1 MKGFNGQGRILK
13 AGFISLIGLP
23 PPTDLDQTF
32 SGNTVTIT
40 LLYHDYKVRNYY
52 WRSHTSSISLT

>member
-23 PPTDLDQTF
+23 PPTDWTRHLVEILLLSHYFIMTIKLEITI
-32 SGNTVTIT
+32 GGVTPPAF
-40 LLYHDYKVRNYY
+40 H
-52 WRSHTSSISLT
+52 